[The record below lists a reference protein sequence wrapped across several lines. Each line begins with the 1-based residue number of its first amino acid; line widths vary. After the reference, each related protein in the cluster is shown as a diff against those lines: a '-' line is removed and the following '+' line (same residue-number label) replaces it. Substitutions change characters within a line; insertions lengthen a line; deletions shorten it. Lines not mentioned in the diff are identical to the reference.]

1 MDTAYY
7 EIGPGFAGFVA
18 TFAIAIALVLLYRSM
33 SRHLR
38 KVRRDAMAQEESRRA
53 ASAEGASAPVKP
65 ASSGRV
71 EDGDSGGDVVAHE
84 ADNGQ

>member
-18 TFAIAIALVLLYRSM
+18 TFAIAIALVLLFRSM

-38 KVRRDAMAQEESRRA
+38 KVRRDELAQEEARRV
-53 ASAEGASAPVKP
+53 ASAERGSSPAES

-71 EDGDSGGDVVAHE
+71 EDGNGGGDVVANE
-84 ADNGQ
+84 ADNGE

>member
-1 MDTAYY
+1 MSYY

-18 TFAIAIALVLLYRSM
+18 TFAIAIALVLLFRSM

-38 KVRRDAMAQEESRRA
+38 KVRHDELAQQEALRA
-53 ASAEGASAPVKP
+53 ASAGSAASAAET

-71 EDGDSGGDVVAHE
+71 EDGNGGGDVVTHE
-84 ADNGQ
+84 ADDGQ

>member
-38 KVRRDAMAQEESRRA
+38 KVRRDEMAQQEARRA
-53 ASAEGASAPVKP
+53 AAAGTADAGQGSTTSR
-65 ASSGRV
+65 RV
-71 EDGDSGGDVVAHE
+71 EDGDGRGDVVADE
-84 ADNGQ
+84 ADDSQ

>member
-18 TFAIAIALVLLYRSM
+18 TFAIAIALVILFRSM

-38 KVRRDAMAQEESRRA
+38 KVRRDELAQQEARRA
-53 ASAEGASAPVKP
+53 ASAEGASAPEK
-65 ASSGRV
+65 ASLSGSV
-71 EDGDSGGDVVAHE
+71 EDGDRRGDVVAHE
-84 ADNGQ
+84 ADDGQ

>member
-1 MDTAYY
+1 VDTAYY

-18 TFAIAIALVLLYRSM
+18 TFAIAIALVLLY
-33 SRHLR
+33 
-38 KVRRDAMAQEESRRA
+38 KVRRDAMAQEEARRA

-84 ADNGQ
+84 ADDS